1 MLPQNTTSA
10 ELLLGMHVDAMVV
23 QHLLHVRS
31 FAPLLVLYENKQ
43 IVNDTEHIQYIPH
56 ILLNT
61 PQPSS
66 VYRDILQQQFVT
78 RRGSQKLAKT
88 NKTKPNADTK
98 LSSSQ
103 TSEQRRKE

>member
-61 PQPSS
+61 PQLSS
-66 VYRDILQQQFVT
+66 VYRYILIYTPYLHTPETSAV
-78 RRGSQKLAKT
+78 RRHTPDYSNSLSQDVVHR
-88 NKTKPNADTK
+88 N
-98 LSSSQ
+98 
-103 TSEQRRKE
+103 